1 MKTKLFSI
9 LAASALAFAS
19 CSDDNPVVPPVKG
32 EKDLV
37 GEIKTNTTLD
47 ANTEYTLTGALYV
60 ESGATLEIPAGT
72 VIKAKNGGTGIFVLV
87 KPGGKLIANGTADKP
102 VVFTSNSSSPK
113 EGDWGG
119 IIINGKAPLS
129 GPSGVVTQNTTEMDS
144 NVKYGGDQPN
154 DNSGVLNYVK
164 IEYTGA
170 RMDSNKE
177 HNGLTL
183 NGVGNGT
190 KISNIYLRYGADDAI
205 EFFGG
210 TVDASNIFVENCSD
224 DMFDFTEGYRGT
236 ITNAYGI
243 REKGFSDATADPRG
257 IEADGNFDG
266 NGPTHANQS
275 DFKVNGITI
284 VNNAADIV
292 GQDGKV
298 SLVMNKE
305 VFKIRRNAKAT
316 ITNAYVKFGAGTTP
330 YVLIDTDG
338 ANAET
343 SIQYNFDPAN
353 GLDKAKIVN
362 PVNATLT
369 KNNESKG
376 ADVSAFTWTGYK
388 FQ

>member
-9 LAASALAFAS
+9 LAASALAFTA
-19 CSDDNPVVPPVKG
+19 CTDNNEPTPTTPKS
-32 EKDLV
+32 EQDLV
-37 GEIKTNTTLD
+37 GKIDKNTKLD
-47 ANTEYTLTGALYV
+47 ANVTYNLTGALYV

-72 VIKAKNGGTGIFVLV
+72 TIKAKSGGTSVFLLV
-87 KPGGKLIANGTADKP
+87 KPGGKIVAEGTAEKP
-102 VVFTSNSSSPK
+102 VVFTSASATPK

-119 IIINGKAPLS
+119 VIINGKAPLS
-129 GPSGVVTQNTTEMDS
+129 GPAGVVTQNTTEMDAT
-144 NVKYGGDQPN
+144 VKYGGDNPA

-190 KISNIYLRYGADDAI
+190 KLSNLHLRYGADDAI

-210 TVDASNIFVENCSD
+210 TVNATNILVENCSD
-224 DMFDFTEGYRGT
+224 DMFDFTEGYSGT

-243 REKGFSDATADPRG
+243 RMKGYSDATEDPRG

-266 NGPTHANQS
+266 KNPSHVNQS
-275 DFKVNGITI
+275 NFKVNGITI
-284 VNNAADIV
+284 VVNAADIK

-305 VFKIRRNAKAT
+305 VFKIRRGAKAT
-316 ITNAYVKFGAGTTP
+316 ITNAFVKFGPGTTP

-338 ANAET
+338 ANPET
-343 SIQYNFDPAN
+343 SISYNFDPAN

-362 PVNATLT
+362 PVNALLT
-369 KNNESKG
+369 KDASKG
-376 ADVSAFTWTGYK
+376 ADVNAFAWTK
-388 FQ
+388 FQF